1 MLRRPRVQTL
11 PLTEIPV
18 MRPKLPEQKL
28 IAKYIKRIDQNRIYT
43 NYGPLQEELTSRLA
57 EYFGVAADQVLLV
70 ANGTVA
76 LQGAIET
83 VPQASEKWI
92 LPSWTFVASA
102 EAVASARKEVVFGD
116 VDSETW
122 TLQFSN
128 KTNQFSHMVVA
139 PFGAAP
145 QVVDWQQSQN
155 GGPLVIDAASCFDAC
170 KSLQYDQLTQTVV
183 MVSLH
188 ATKLVTTGEG
198 GVLIGDA
205 SWLADVKQ
213 WSNFGFRGQR
223 VAGIRGTNAKLSEY
237 GAAIGLAS
245 LDEWERTRSALLSLT
260 ARYVSALRSV
270 GLSAQPGLKDG
281 TVSSTIVTRFPS
293 KAMREAAQLSL
304 SRHHIAT
311 RAWWSEGI
319 HRMESFAN
327 CQKREDLVVTEALG
341 DTTLGLP
348 FYIDMTDRELDRI
361 IEAIDESEVLEP

>member
-1 MLRRPRVQTL
+1 
-11 PLTEIPV
+11 
-18 MRPKLPEQKL
+18 
-28 IAKYIKRIDQNRIYT
+28 
-43 NYGPLQEELTSRLA
+43 
-57 EYFGVAADQVLLV
+57 
-70 ANGTVA
+70 
-76 LQGAIET
+76 
-83 VPQASEKWI
+83 
-92 LPSWTFVASA
+92 
-102 EAVASARKEVVFGD
+102 
-116 VDSETW
+116 
-122 TLQFSN
+122 
-128 KTNQFSHMVVA
+128 
-139 PFGAAP
+139 
-145 QVVDWQQSQN
+145 
-155 GGPLVIDAASCFDAC
+155 
-170 KSLQYDQLTQTVV
+170 

-198 GVLIGDA
+198 GVLVGDA

-245 LDEWERTRSALLSLT
+245 LDEWERTRSVLLSLT

-281 TVSSTIVTRFPS
+281 TVSSTIVARFAS
-293 KAMREAAQLSL
+293 KAARDSAEYSL
-304 SRHHIAT
+304 NQHCIAT

-319 HRMESFAN
+319 HRMESFAS

-361 IEAIDESEVLEP
+361 IKAIDESEVVEP

>member
-1 MLRRPRVQTL
+1 M

-57 EYFGVAADQVLLV
+57 RHFGVDDDQVLLV
-70 ANGTVA
+70 ANGTLA

-83 VPQASEKWI
+83 VSQVTEKWI

-102 EAVASARKEVVFGD
+102 EAVVSARREIVFGD
-116 VDSETW
+116 VDSDTW

-128 KTNQFSHMVVA
+128 KTDRLSHMMVA

-145 QVVDWQQSQN
+145 KLVEWQQSQN
-155 GGPLVIDAASCFDAC
+155 GGPLLIDAASCFDAC

-198 GVLIGDA
+198 GVLVGDA

-213 WSNFGFRGQR
+213 WSNFGFRGRR
-223 VAGIRGTNAKLSEY
+223 VADIRGTNAKLSEY

-245 LDEWERTRSALLSLT
+245 LDEWERTRSVLLSLT

-281 TVSSTIVTRFPS
+281 AVSSTIVAKFPS
-293 KAMREAAQLSL
+293 RSAKESAELSL

-348 FYIDMTDRELDRI
+348 FYVDMSDRELDRI
-361 IEAIDESEVLEP
+361 IKAIDESEVLEP

>member
-1 MLRRPRVQTL
+1 MLRKPRVQAL

-57 EYFGVAADQVLLV
+57 RHFGVDDDQVLLV
-70 ANGTVA
+70 ANGTLA

-83 VPQASEKWI
+83 VSQVTEKWI

-102 EAVASARKEVVFGD
+102 EAVVSARREIVFGD
-116 VDSETW
+116 VDSDTW

-128 KTNQFSHMVVA
+128 KTDRLSHMMVA

-145 QVVDWQQSQN
+145 KLVEWQQSQN
-155 GGPLVIDAASCFDAC
+155 GGPLLIDAASCFDAC

-198 GVLIGDA
+198 GVLVGDA

-213 WSNFGFRGQR
+213 WSNFGFRGRR
-223 VAGIRGTNAKLSEY
+223 VADIRGTNAKLSEY

-245 LDEWERTRSALLSLT
+245 LDEWERTRSVLLSLT

-281 TVSSTIVTRFPS
+281 AVSSTIVAKFPS
-293 KAMREAAQLSL
+293 RSAKESAELSL

-348 FYIDMTDRELDRI
+348 FYVDMSDRELDRI
-361 IEAIDESEVLEP
+361 IKAIDESEVLEP